1 VLGKVLTTYIESKAN
16 GKGALSYLRQ
26 LTKAGVIGSN
36 PNDAL
41 IEKWLSKTLQAE
53 EARKRRNV
61 QDARRQAG
69 IQSQDGSH
77 DLLGMNQQPQRQDD
91 DDDDDDDDSEG
102 DPTESDEEAANIG
115 NGNGNDD
122 EDVPSQYSLGAGAV
136 AAGGGQPKKKR
147 GRPPKKDGG
156 SS

>member
-102 DPTESDEEAANIG
+102 DPTSDEEAGNIG